1 MFEKIKELIADK
13 LEVEADEI
21 TESTKFSDLGIDSLD
36 IVELLMDVEDEFG
49 VNIEPDQ
56 SLATVGDLM
65 KKITELSE

>member
-65 KKITELSE
+65 KKITELSK